1 MQSDFKSFALC
12 SIHFYTRFLHSQLV
26 ITSRGIHALTSLSAD
41 LAERVMRV
49 TTRVDGRTLHQ
60 PDGSCVYQ
68 VRPRARL

>member
-1 MQSDFKSFALC
+1 M
-12 SIHFYTRFLHSQLV
+12 

-68 VRPRARL
+68 VRVRRLGVRQEPEMCERVRV